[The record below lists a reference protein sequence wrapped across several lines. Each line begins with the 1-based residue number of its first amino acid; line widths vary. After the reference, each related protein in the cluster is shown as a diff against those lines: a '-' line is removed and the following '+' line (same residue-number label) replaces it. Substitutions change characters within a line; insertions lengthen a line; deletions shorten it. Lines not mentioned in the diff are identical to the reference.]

1 MHTLENNPFSRL
13 RGMGHVGTVLAGGD
27 SRPPQK
33 TSLSDKPPD
42 VFPAVGSLLSVAVV
56 NSVVKNR

>member
-13 RGMGHVGTVLAGGD
+13 RGMGHMGTVLAGRD

-42 VFPAVGSLLSVAVV
+42 VFPAVRSLPPTAVV
-56 NSVVKNR
+56 NGVVKNR